1 MKPLGPYLQVKATY
15 YTSNLMTMSY
25 AVSMEMS
32 KPICEKISGD
42 LALGFFCFIFL
53 LIEFMHDLPSAI

>member
-42 LALGFFCFIFL
+42 LALGLFCFY
-53 LIEFMHDLPSAI
+53 